1 MAEDQLPTDPGFDPD
16 ALADA
21 LARFGGTPAERRT
34 VARQAVDLAD
44 SDEYHRD
51 SGRRLT
57 ADLIVDELAD
67 APEGS
72 PAERWNWWM
81 GVLSF
86 AYGGYE
92 QFVVRRYP
100 GSDFDWGE

>member
-1 MAEDQLPTDPGFDPD
+1 MAEDPTVGEADFDQPT
-16 ALADA
+16 LAEA
-21 LARFGGTPAERRT
+21 LARFGGTPQERRT

-44 SDEYHRD
+44 AGEYRRD
-51 SGRRLT
+51 SGRTLT
-57 ADLIVDELAD
+57 VSLILDELDD
-67 APEGS
+67 AGEGS

-100 GSDFDWGE
+100 GSGT

>member
-1 MAEDQLPTDPGFDPD
+1 MAEDQRPTASDFDPD
-16 ALADA
+16 TLADA
-21 LARFGGTPAERRT
+21 LTRFGGNSAERRT

-44 SDEYHRD
+44 SGEYHRD
-51 SGRRLT
+51 SGRQLT
-57 ADLIVDELAD
+57 VELIVDELAD

-92 QFVVRRYP
+92 QFAVRRYP
-100 GSDFDWGE
+100 GSEFERGE